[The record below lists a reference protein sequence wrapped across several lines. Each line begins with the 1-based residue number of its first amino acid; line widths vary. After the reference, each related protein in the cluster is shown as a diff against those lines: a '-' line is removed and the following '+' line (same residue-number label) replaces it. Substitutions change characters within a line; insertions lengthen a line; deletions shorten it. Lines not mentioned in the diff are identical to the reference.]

1 MLSAYKKVC
10 RSIQSNRFNI
20 LARKKK
26 INNRG
31 FFHLCILIL
40 TLPHG
45 GGILLAEVY
54 KA

>member
-31 FFHLCILIL
+31 FFSFMYFDIDI
-40 TLPHG
+40 TARG
-45 GGILLAEVY
+45 GVY
-54 KA
+54 F